1 MRKSYWLIDTRLSV
15 LASAAETGGRYDLV
29 EGWFP
34 AGVRVPPHR
43 HGRYS
48 EHLYALGGEFTVW
61 AGDRKSVLRP
71 GDDLAIPAGTAH
83 TLTVTGDEPGRAL
96 VFTLPT
102 GFARLIIEAGTPA
115 ETGEAPTPTAADMDL
130 LLRLSAEL
138 GDEIL
143 GPPGAL
149 LTNPKKADLEA
160 SPRVLSASRFTSRG
174 VMRWGPKKHCRA
186 SGTSM

>member
-1 MRKSYWLIDTRLSV
+1 MRKSYWLIGTRLSV
-15 LASAAETGGRYDLV
+15 LATPVETGGRYDLV

-34 AGVRVPPHR
+34 AGAQVPPHR

-48 EHLYALGGEFTVW
+48 EQLYVLDGEFTVW
-61 AGDRKSVLRP
+61 TSGHKAVLRP

-83 TLTVTGDEPGRAL
+83 ALAVTGDGPGRA
-96 VFTLPT
+96 VIVTSPS
-102 GFARLIIEAGTPA
+102 GFARLIVEVGTSA
-115 ETGEAPTPTAADMDL
+115 EGNEPPTDTDTDMDL

-149 LTNPKKADLEA
+149 PN
-160 SPRVLSASRFTSRG
+160 
-174 VMRWGPKKHCRA
+174 
-186 SGTSM
+186 

>member
-1 MRKSYWLIDTRLSV
+1 MRKSYWLVGTRLSV
-15 LASAAETGGRYDLV
+15 FASPGATGGRYDLV

-34 AGVRVPPHR
+34 AGAQVPPHR

-48 EHLYALGGEFTVW
+48 EQLCVLEGEFTVW
-61 AGDRKSVLRP
+61 AGGRKAVLRP

-83 TLTVTGDEPGRAL
+83 GMAVTGNGPGRGL
-96 VFTLPT
+96 IVTSPS
-102 GFARLIIEAGTPA
+102 GFARLITEAGTPA
-115 ETGEAPTPTAADMDL
+115 EGGEVPPPTATDMDL

-149 LTNPKKADLEA
+149 PE
-160 SPRVLSASRFTSRG
+160 
-174 VMRWGPKKHCRA
+174 
-186 SGTSM
+186 